1 MKDHEE
7 STNDLIMKNC
17 FLNLMVVGFCL
28 SPQNLSAYEL
38 KSHVASYSVSLADAA
53 SPSQEIV
60 DVNGEM
66 KLELRED
73 CEGWTLEQTSD
84 TVIYDN
90 DGGAE
95 NIRWGYT
102 IWESNDGKTL
112 RFSSFRKIE
121 GELVENI
128 RGVAK
133 WKPDGTGEVAYVQPS
148 PITLPL
154 EPGTLFPIQYQK
166 AVLKAAESG
175 DRLFVAKVFEGSS
188 TEGAYEINTF
198 IGGMHKAEQTL
209 GGQDSIQAHVPY
221 WPIKIAVYGKNSEA
235 FGPDYETRQELFFNG
250 VLRNYTIDY
259 SPEFQIKGTL
269 ERIEF
274 LPKQEC

>member
-1 MKDHEE
+1 MAAGFL
-7 STNDLIMKNC
+7 LISQS
-17 FLNLMVVGFCL
+17 LE
-28 SPQNLSAYEL
+28 AYEL
-38 KSHVASYSVSLADAA
+38 KSHIANYAVTLAESA
-53 SPSQEIV
+53 SPSQDVIDV
-60 DVNGEM
+60 DGGM
-66 KLELRED
+66 KMELRED

-84 TVIYDN
+84 TIIYDN
-90 DGGAE
+90 AGGAE

-112 RFSSFRKIE
+112 RFSSFRKVE

-128 RGVAK
+128 RGVAN
-133 WKPDGTGEVAYVQPS
+133 WKPDGTGEVTYVQPIA
-148 PITLPL
+148 ITMPL

-166 AVLKAAESG
+166 EVLRAAEAG
-175 DRLFVAKVFEGSS
+175 DRLFVAKIFDGST

-209 GGQDSIQAHVPY
+209 GGQDSIQANIPY
-221 WPIKIAVYGKNSEA
+221 WPIKMAVYGKNSEA

-259 SPEFQIKGTL
+259 SPDFQIKGTV

-274 LPKQEC
+274 LPKQDC

>member
-1 MKDHEE
+1 MKDHKE
-7 STNDLIMKNC
+7 SADNTIMKKYSLLLIVTGL
-17 FLNLMVVGFCL
+17 FLTPKDG
-28 SPQNLSAYEL
+28 QAYEL
-38 KSHVASYSVSLADAA
+38 KSHVANYAVSLADAA
-53 SPSQEIV
+53 SPSQEVV
-60 DVNGEM
+60 DVDGEM

-73 CEGWTLEQTSD
+73 CEGWTLEQLSD
-84 TVIYDN
+84 TIIYDN
-90 DGGAE
+90 SGGAE

-102 IWESNDGKTL
+102 IWEANDGKTL
-112 RFSSFRKIE
+112 RFNSFRKVE

-133 WKPDGTGEVAYVQPS
+133 WKPDGTGEITYVQPLAL
-148 PITLPL
+148 TLPL

-166 AVLKAAESG
+166 AVLKAAEAG
-175 DRLFVAKVFEGSS
+175 DRLFIAKVFDGS
-188 TEGAYEINTF
+188 TIEGAYEVNTF

-221 WPIKIAVYGKNSEA
+221 WPIKMAVYGKNSEA
-235 FGPDYETRQELFFNG
+235 FGPDYETRQEVFNNG

-259 SPEFQIKGTL
+259 SPDFQIKGTL